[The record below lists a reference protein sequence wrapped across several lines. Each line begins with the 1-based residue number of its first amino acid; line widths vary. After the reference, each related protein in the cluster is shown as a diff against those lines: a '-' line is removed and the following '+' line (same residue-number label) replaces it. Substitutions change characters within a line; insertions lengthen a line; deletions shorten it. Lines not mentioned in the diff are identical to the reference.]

1 MMSLDSMRSMSI
13 SSDEKIVPIVTIDGP
28 AASGKSTV
36 SRELAKAL
44 NWKWVSTGAFYRGLA
59 YVAAELQISAA
70 DVDALLKLVH
80 SPRWEVRMEDQ
91 GTDVLFDGRV
101 VTPLIHSERVG
112 QLASQISQ
120 IPRLRQELLAPQRA
134 CARGVGLVAEGR
146 DCGTVVFP
154 NAIVKVYLTASSEAR
169 AQRRALEKG
178 LGVQEIL
185 DSQKERDRQD
195 QTRAAAPLQIPER
208 AIVVDTNE
216 LKVDQVVQILIGH
229 INSAMAQSVKS
240 L

>member
-1 MMSLDSMRSMSI
+1 MMSLDPVRSMQPMSN
-13 SSDEKIVPIVTIDGP
+13 EKNVPIVTIDGP

-44 NWKWVSTGAFYRGLA
+44 GWQWVSTGAFYRGLA
-59 YVAAELQISAA
+59 YVASELQIPAT
-70 DVDALLKLVH
+70 DVDGLLKLIH
-80 SPRWEVRMEDQ
+80 SPKWEVRMELA
-91 GTDVLFDGRV
+91 GTDVLFEGRV
-101 VTPLIHSERVG
+101 VTHLIHSEKVG

-120 IPRLRQELLAPQRA
+120 ISRLRQELLAPQRA
-134 CARGVGLVAEGR
+134 CAKAPGLVAEGR

-154 NAIVKVYLTASSEAR
+154 GALVKVYLTASSEAR

-178 LGVQEIL
+178 LEVQEIR

-216 LKVDQVVQILIGH
+216 LKVEQVVQILIGH
-229 INSAMAQSVKS
+229 INSAMAQSIKS

>member
-1 MMSLDSMRSMSI
+1 MMSLDSMRVMSTK
-13 SSDEKIVPIVTIDGP
+13 SDEQIVPIVTIDGP

-44 NWKWVSTGAFYRGLA
+44 GWQWVSTGAFYRGLA
-59 YVAAELQISAA
+59 YVASELGVPAS
-70 DVDALLKLVH
+70 DVDALIKLVN
-80 SPRWEVRMEDQ
+80 SPRWQVKMEKE
-91 GTDVLFDGRV
+91 GTDVIFDGEV
-101 VTPLIHSERVG
+101 VTPLIHAEKVG

-120 IPRLRQELLAPQRA
+120 IPRLRQELLEPQRR
-134 CARGVGLVAEGR
+134 CAKAPGLVAEGR

-154 NAIVKVYLTASSEAR
+154 NALIKVYLTASSEAR

-178 LGVQEIL
+178 LEVQAIL

-216 LKVDQVVQILIGH
+216 LQVDQVVQILIGH
-229 INSAMAQSVKS
+229 VNTALAQSVKS